1 MKKSLL
7 FIALFIGFLTVTV
20 NGQDTLF
27 LKNHKKFNVKILKN
41 SRKSVEYRFSDY
53 PNGVV
58 FSVKPI
64 KVSKIV
70 YKNGYIEDFGNK
82 NPRVNRPF
90 GVSTG
95 VCLAATY
102 PGNLGYTGGMFLLS
116 FDYFIIP
123 QVDLQLNMGTEFY
136 DYYYYSLGAT
146 FHLNKTN
153 SKARFTP
160 FTGVLIGSDYNYT
173 RLGFIQIPIG
183 VSYINNWGLSASLSF
198 SSMFYFRDYPL
209 LTAQL
214 KIGWRFK

>member
-7 FIALFIGFLTVTV
+7 FIALFIGFLTITV
-20 NGQDTLF
+20 KGQDTLI
-27 LKNHKKFNVKILKN
+27 LKNHKQFNVKILKN
-41 SRKSVEYRFSDY
+41 SQKSIDYRFSDY
-53 PNGVV
+53 PDGVV
-58 FSVKPI
+58 FSIKPI

-70 YKNGYIEDFGNK
+70 YKNGYVEDFGNK

-95 VCLAATY
+95 ICLGLTY
-102 PGNLGYTGGMFLLS
+102 PGNLGDGGTFLVS

-123 QVDLQLNMGTEFY
+123 QVDLQLNMGTEFD

-160 FTGVLIGSDYNYT
+160 FTGALIGSDYYYT
-173 RLGFIQIPIG
+173 RLTYIQIPIG
-183 VSYINNWGLSASLSF
+183 VSYINNWGLSASLSL
-198 SSMFYFRDYPL
+198 SSMFYFNDYPL